1 MLPFIGF
8 PGVASSPAFAASS
21 LPSAPPTGAD
31 GNQFRDPYRENPD
44 DLQAPPAPGAG
55 SRLPSAPPVPGAHL
69 WDPGN
74 RHKTLLALGTGLLS
88 GSSLADG
95 IGRAG
100 ANAMGLEEQLN
111 AERLTRLPQRQYGGP
126 DGAFEI
132 ITDPATGERS
142 VQPVKQFADYA
153 TAKRTKAKDTADLNG
168 RAMAALQQLPEAD
181 RPAAYAMMLQ
191 HPDQYGIDAE
201 HMPAAY
207 DHRYA
212 DMTSRMGMT
221 VAQAQAIERKA
232 AEDAARAE
240 ARQRA
245 DADRARRT
253 DAYVARS
260 GALTSQGQQRLG
272 VAAAK
277 AGPKGKLKASA
288 SNSDLSYLL
297 N

>member
-21 LPSAPPTGAD
+21 LPAAPPTGAD
-31 GNQFRDPYRENPD
+31 GNHFRDPYRDYPG
-44 DLQAPPAPGAG
+44 DLQAPSAPGSAP
-55 SRLPSAPPVPGAHL
+55 RLPSAPPVPGAHL

-74 RHKTLLALGTGLLS
+74 RHKTLIALGTGLLS
-88 GSSLADG
+88 GNSLADG

-100 ANAMGLEEQLN
+100 ANALGLEEQLK
-111 AERLTRLPQRQYGGP
+111 AERRAQLPQRQYGGP
-126 DGAFEI
+126 DDAFEI
-132 ITDPATGERS
+132 VTNPSTGEHTVRS
-142 VQPVKQFADYA
+142 VQQFMDYA

-207 DHRYA
+207 DRQYA

-240 ARQRA
+240 ARKRA
-245 DADRARRT
+245 DEDRAART
-253 DAYVARS
+253 RALVSRS
-260 GALTSQGQQRLG
+260 AALTAQGQQRIG
-272 VAAAK
+272 IAAAK
-277 AGPKGKLKASA
+277 AKTGGPHKAA
-288 SNSDLSYLL
+288 GAHPDLTYVL